1 MHVIPH
7 SKETCKICIYCII
20 QLFCAGN
27 LKHLGRKS
35 LKEKC
40 PGESPLCNL
49 NSDLS
54 GCHTVTFPQTSI
66 SHYKTTNLALC
77 TRWLKSHI
85 SSKTRLG
92 IIYLPW
98 KRIPKLNHIL
108 KFLTWPTIE
117 AKYWPSGEF
126 AMSWECSYLI
136 IWSRSPWAKHKLWA
150 QRSWLAACG
159 KSDQTVKWLLLVFK
173 STTWS

>member
-7 SKETCKICIYCII
+7 SKETCKACIYCII

-27 LKHLGRKS
+27 LKHLGRNS

-40 PGESPLCNL
+40 PGKSPLCNL

-54 GCHTVTFPQTSI
+54 GCHTVTFPQTS
-66 SHYKTTNLALC
+66 TTNLALC

-98 KRIPKLNHIL
+98 KRIPKLNCIL
-108 KFLTWPTIE
+108 KFLNWPTIE
-117 AKYWPSGEF
+117 AKYWPYGEF

-136 IWSRSPWAKHKLWA
+136 IWSTSLLAKHKLWA
-150 QRSWLAACG
+150 QRSWLVTCG
-159 KSDQTVKWLLLVFK
+159 KSDQTVKWLLLVSK
-173 STTWS
+173 SATQP